1 MAAYSHLGFKQKL
14 LLLPVTATVAL
25 LAVAA
30 TYQVLAGRTNAV
42 LHELETRLVPAV
54 ALSRDLQDLLERLQR
69 SLQDGVAAE
78 DREALADTAR
88 VRDAFLARL
97 EEGGETDADANLAGA
112 IEQEFK
118 AYFTVAVRASEALI
132 ARAPGDVLLRETVTR
147 YQAVRGLLARRSAD
161 ERERLAQ
168 GFDEVR
174 RLQRLQGLSMGL
186 GTVAAVL
193 LVGLLAAWAASSVAR
208 PVLALARAAKRV
220 ADGDLT
226 QELQVDSNDELGEL
240 ARAFAV
246 MVDKLRVVP
255 TSLRASVEELS
266 TAVQDVAT
274 ASGEQGA
281 VLERQQAGLARSRN
295 SAERIQR
302 ESQETS
308 RRAEAVLRMA
318 GQVEAFGDAAQ
329 IAARETLTGL
339 SEIGEQVRAMTGG
352 ISRVDHHT
360 HVVRELVAAMKRLAT
375 ESGELALSVSVE
387 SARAGAAG
395 GPLADS
401 ARQLKDVAS
410 RLVQAG
416 ARVGKALSEVEGAVA
431 GVGALSDDSKRRMER
446 GLEQIRISGESLR
459 EITAVVQK
467 SARAAR
473 AIVTSVSE
481 QGHAIAEITSN
492 VLDLDKAMGD
502 ALRGNRAAERSAEA
516 LKRTANS
523 IAGVVRAFRV

>member
-1 MAAYSHLGFKQKL
+1 MHSNLGFKQKL
-14 LLLPVTATVAL
+14 LLLPVTAMVAL
-25 LAVAA
+25 LGVSGID
-30 TYQVLAGRTNAV
+30 QVLGARTSFV
-42 LHELETRLVPAV
+42 LHQLETQLVPAV
-54 ALSRDLQDLLERLQR
+54 ALSRDLQDLLDKLQR
-69 SLQDGVAAE
+69 GLQDAVAAE
-78 DREALADTAR
+78 DREALAETAK
-88 VRDAFLARL
+88 VRDAFLRRL
-97 EEGGETDADANLAGA
+97 AEGGELEGDVNLAGA
-112 IEQEFK
+112 IAQELK
-118 AYFTVAVRASEALI
+118 AYYTVARRASEALI
-132 ARAPGDVLLRETVTR
+132 ARAAGEAPLRETVTR
-147 YQAVRGLLARRSAD
+147 YQAVRGLLARRSAG
-161 ERERLAQ
+161 ERERLTQ
-168 GFDEVR
+168 GFDGVR
-174 RLQRLQGLSMGL
+174 RLQRMKALAMGI
-186 GTVAAVL
+186 GTVAAVA
-193 LVGLLAAWAASSVAR
+193 LVGLLAAWVARSVAR
-208 PVLALARAAKRV
+208 PVVALSRAAKRV
-220 ADGDLT
+220 ADGDLA
-226 QELQVDSNDELGEL
+226 QELQVDSTDELGEL

-255 TSLRASVEELS
+255 TSLRESVDELS

-274 ASGEQGA
+274 ASGAQGA
-281 VLERQQAGLARSRN
+281 VLEKQQTGLARSRT
-295 SAERIQR
+295 SAERILR

-308 RRAEAVLRMA
+308 HRAEAVLRMA

-329 IAARETLTGL
+329 LAARETLTGL

-352 ISRVDHHT
+352 IARVDHHT
-360 HVVRELVAAMKRLAT
+360 QAVRELVAAMKRLAT

-387 SARAGAAG
+387 TARAGAAG

-410 RLVQAG
+410 RLVQAS

-446 GLEQIRISGESLR
+446 GLEQIRTSGESLR
-459 EITAVVQK
+459 EITTVVQK

-473 AIVTSVSE
+473 AIVKSVSE

-492 VLDLDKAMGD
+492 VLELDKAMGD